1 VIYTGGTIGMVNST
15 EHGYMPLPN
24 YLEKTLASVARF
36 HDPHDP
42 QGLQHRSR
50 SNSEDNIS
58 DLLKASVL
66 SKNSTA
72 DGVAESAAF
81 TPGSPR
87 QRMNAVNMISYNG
100 PNVGD
105 KVSLQLPSLI
115 TPVSLYGKRIRFVS
129 LFRDLNINLE
139 CADN

>member
-1 VIYTGGTIGMVNST
+1 MVNSM

-50 SNSEDNIS
+50 NNSEDNLADI
-58 DLLKASVL
+58 LKASNL
-66 SKNSTA
+66 SKNSTT
-72 DGVAESAAF
+72 DGVPESTAF
-81 TPGSPR
+81 TSKTPR

-100 PNVGD
+100 PNIGD

-115 TPVSLYGKRIRFVS
+115 TPVSLYGKRIRYVS
-129 LFRDLNINLE
+129 VYSTLEHHFRYTKNSI
-139 CADN
+139 

>member
-1 VIYTGGTIGMVNST
+1 MVNST

-50 SNSEDNIS
+50 NNSEDNLSEI
-58 DLLKASVL
+58 LKASVL
-66 SKNSTA
+66 SKNSTTDNA
-72 DGVAESAAF
+72 PESAAF
-81 TPGSPR
+81 SSKSPR

-100 PNVGD
+100 PNIGD

-115 TPVSLYGKRIRFVS
+115 TPVSLYGKRIRYISIQSTIEGNFEH
-129 LFRDLNINLE
+129 IN
-139 CADN
+139 NSIGIQF